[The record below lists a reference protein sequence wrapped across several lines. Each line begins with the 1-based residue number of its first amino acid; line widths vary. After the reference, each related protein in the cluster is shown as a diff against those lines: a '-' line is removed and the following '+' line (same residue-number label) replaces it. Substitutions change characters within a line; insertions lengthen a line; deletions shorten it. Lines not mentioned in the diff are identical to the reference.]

1 MSRRI
6 IVLLPLLLVISSC
19 SSKLGRSMPECEGD
33 PSATVIMQIQS
44 VPRTS
49 YVPCV
54 HALDAG
60 WEFNDVV
67 PRSGLAEF
75 SIDSDRIGDP
85 FITVRT
91 TATCD
96 IGDAEQKTSD
106 ERGILLYRDVV
117 EDFKEPVVIIPE
129 GPNDA
134 TLAAARAIIVET
146 FGLRMRDRAVDAH
159 VDVAETPT
167 QDRIEVA
174 HADGAHVI
182 TISIRDAE
190 EGTVSLLLAGEIQE
204 QTGLRIDDAFEEI
217 EERVTPPSYRGSWF
231 YVFEGGC
238 TEYRFDAE
246 GPGVEKIAAEV
257 QSSLSFIDADA
268 IKDAARS
275 AGYDIP

>member
-1 MSRRI
+1 
-6 IVLLPLLLVISSC
+6 
-19 SSKLGRSMPECEGD
+19 MPECEGD
-33 PSATVIMQIQS
+33 PSGTVIMQIQS

-67 PRSGLAEF
+67 PRSGLTEF
-75 SIDSDRIGDP
+75 SIDSDRIGEP
-85 FITVRT
+85 FITVLT

-96 IGDAEQKTSD
+96 VSNAQQKTSD

-129 GPNDA
+129 GPNDE
-134 TLAAARAIIVET
+134 TLAAARKVVVET
-146 FGLRMRDRAVDAH
+146 FGLRLRDRGVDAH

-167 QDRIEVA
+167 QDRIEFA

-190 EGTVSLLLAGEIQE
+190 EGTVSLLLADEVE
-204 QTGLRIDDAFEEI
+204 ERPGLRLDDALEEI

-246 GPGVEKIAAEV
+246 GPGVESVAAEI
-257 QSSLSFIDADA
+257 QSSLSFIDAEA
-268 IKDAARS
+268 IKEGARS